1 VLAVLRQALRALRR
15 SPAFTLA
22 ALATFA
28 LGVGANATVF
38 GVVNAVLLRAYPFAE
53 PGRLVALY
61 ERDVRG
67 GNDRF
72 PLSPANF
79 RDWQREARSF
89 TAVAALGRAEFTL
102 RPTTAASRCG

>member
-1 VLAVLRQALRALRR
+1 MLPVLRQALRALRR
-15 SPAFTLA
+15 SPGFTLA

-38 GVVNAVLLRAYPFAE
+38 GVVNAVLLRAFPFPE

-61 ERDVRG
+61 ERDLRG

-72 PLSPANF
+72 VLSPANF
-79 RDWQREARSF
+79 RDWQRQAR
-89 TAVAALGRAEFTL
+89 TLTGMAAVGGAE
-102 RPTTAASRCG
+102 